1 MKPCEFAISQWGLS
15 DGLLPTNKLARI
27 VRAILAD

>member
-1 MKPCEFAISQWGLS
+1 MKLCGFAVPQWGLL